1 MPTAPPISDF
11 LETREAYKLALAIFS
26 NQERKLFELFGVS
39 NSADLE
45 DAILLS
51 RTQGLKHA
59 EEIRKFGELG
69 RQLDR
74 ASDRYDMACAVQRR
88 KVAEQQRL
96 LDQDI
101 KRLEC

>member
-1 MPTAPPISDF
+1 MPTASSISDF
-11 LETREAYKLALAIFS
+11 LETREVYKLALARHN
-26 NQERKLFELFGVS
+26 NQERKLFELFGVT

-51 RTQGLKHA
+51 RTQGLEHIEA
-59 EEIRKFGELG
+59 IRKFGELG
-69 RQLDR
+69 HQLDR
-74 ASDRYDMACAVQRR
+74 ASDRYDMACALQRR

>member
-11 LETREAYKLALAIFS
+11 LETRELYKLALAAHNS
-26 NQERKLFELFGVS
+26 QERKLFTLFGVS

-69 RQLDR
+69 HQLDR
-74 ASDRYDMACAVQRR
+74 ASDRYDMACALQRR
-88 KVAEQQRL
+88 KVAEQQRQ
-96 LDQDI
+96 LDQDL
-101 KRLEC
+101 KNLEC

>member
-11 LETREAYKLALAIFS
+11 LETREVYKLALARHN
-26 NQERKLFELFGVS
+26 NQERRLFELFGVS

-69 RQLDR
+69 HQLDR
-74 ASDRYDMACAVQRR
+74 ASDRYDMACALQRR
-88 KVAEQQRL
+88 KVAEQQRQF
-96 LDQDI
+96 DAEV
-101 KRLEC
+101 RALEC